1 MVTRIAVIATIATIA
16 MVIAGAHA
24 TASPQIGEPAPVFA
38 LSDTQGW
45 THALEQYRGE
55 WVVLEWINYGCPY
68 VAKHYRT
75 GNIPEQQRKWRDRGV
90 VWLGIVSSAP
100 GNQGPQEP
108 AGMNAISAQLG
119 SRARAVLLDPDAFVA
134 RAYEART
141 TPHMFV
147 IDPDGRVVYMGGI
160 DDVATARDE
169 DLPRATQLVDQAL
182 TEAMAGQ
189 PVSVPVSRP
198 YGCSVTYP

>member
-1 MVTRIAVIATIATIA
+1 MMTRIAVIATIA
-16 MVIAGAHA
+16 MVFAGAHA
-24 TASPQIGEPAPVFA
+24 TASPRIGEPAPVFVLA
-38 LSDTQGW
+38 DTQDRI
-45 THALEQYRGE
+45 HALEQYRGE

-75 GNIPEQQRKWRDRGV
+75 GNIPDQQRKWRDRGV
-90 VWLGIVSSAP
+90 VWLGIVSSTRAAP
-100 GNQGPQEP
+100 GHQEP
-108 AGMNAISAQLG
+108 AELRARAAEVG
-119 SRARAVLLDPDAFVA
+119 SRARAVLMDSDASVA

-141 TPHMFV
+141 TPHVFV
-147 IDPDGRVVYMGGI
+147 IDPDGRLVYMGGI

-182 TEAMAGQ
+182 TEALAGE

-198 YGCSVTYP
+198 YGCSVNYQ